1 MTQAFWKKVWTISLS
16 YMRVLVS
23 YCVGVRLDSQCG
35 LIFVR
40 SGCNIAFVD
49 RRLANYT
56 PLVSTSVFVRLDLD
70 DSLRICSEV

>member
-35 LIFVR
+35 LIFAR

-49 RRLANYT
+49 RRLANY
-56 PLVSTSVFVRLDLD
+56 PPPS
-70 DSLRICSEV
+70 SLHRSLFAWTLMTV